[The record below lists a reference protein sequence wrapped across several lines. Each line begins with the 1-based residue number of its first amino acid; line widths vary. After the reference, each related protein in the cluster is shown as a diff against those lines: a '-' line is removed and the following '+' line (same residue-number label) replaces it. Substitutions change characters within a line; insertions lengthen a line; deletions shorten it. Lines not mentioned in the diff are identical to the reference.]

1 MLMNF
6 QALSTFIKV
15 AETGS
20 VSVAARLHGLPKSSV
35 SLKLKQLEEEV
46 GAELFARRGRALELT
61 DAGRVLLERGQHILS
76 LCDDTAAAVASM
88 QDDAAGVLRVGA
100 SGEFGTALNAQ
111 MLQAFRAAHPKIQL
125 DLVFFA
131 PSVFLDLS
139 RQKVFDAVLSFD
151 DTSGPGTE
159 VLATLRYG
167 LYASPRY
174 LAEQGTPQTVADL
187 ARHKGVIY
195 RDAEGVMPWRLSDG
209 CDSAEILPPADIVTN
224 DYWTTKYFAVAGAG
238 LALLPAFFTD
248 LEVREGHLVPVL
260 PEWQTEARSITLRV
274 PDPRYVAPK
283 TRAFLAFCK
292 SYFQPGFDFAGP
304 RYFVEALCFPDTS
317 KGETE

>member
-1 MLMNF
+1 MNF
-6 QALSTFIKV
+6 QALSTFLKV

-20 VSVAARLHGLPKSSV
+20 VSVASRLHGQAKSSI

-46 GAELFARRGRALELT
+46 GAELFTRRGRALELT
-61 DAGRVLLERGQHILS
+61 DAGRVLVERGQHILS

-88 QDDAAGVLRVGA
+88 QDEAAGVLRVGA

-111 MLQAFRAAHPKIQL
+111 MLQAFRAVHPKIQL
-125 DLVFFA
+125 DLVFFS
-131 PSVFLDLS
+131 PSVFLDMS
-139 RQKVFDAVLSFD
+139 RQKVFDAVLSFED
-151 DTSGPGTE
+151 VSGPGAEELT
-159 VLATLRYG
+159 TLRYA
-167 LYASPRY
+167 LHASPSY
-174 LAEQGTPQTVADL
+174 LEAHGMPTDVADL

-195 RDAEGVMPWRLSDG
+195 RDAEGLRPWRLSDG
-209 CDSAEILPPADIVTN
+209 TRSEEILPPADIVTN

-238 LALLPAFFTD
+238 LALLPAFFTE

-260 PEWQTEARSITLRV
+260 PDWRSEERSITLRV

-283 TRAFLAFCK
+283 TRAFIAFCK

-304 RYFVEALCFPDTS
+304 RYFVEALRFPDPT
-317 KGETE
+317 KGERE

>member
-1 MLMNF
+1 MNF

-139 RQKVFDAVLSFD
+139 RQKVFDAVLAFD
-151 DTSGPGTE
+151 DTSGPGAE

-174 LAEQGTPQTVADL
+174 LAGHGTPGSVADL

-195 RDAEGVMPWRLSDG
+195 RDAEGVQPWRLSDG
-209 CDSAEILPPADIVTN
+209 RDSAEILPPADIVTN

-238 LALLPAFFTD
+238 LALLPAFFTE
-248 LEVREGHLVPVL
+248 LEVREGHLAPVL
-260 PEWQTEARSITLRV
+260 PEWQTEERRITLRV

-292 SYFQPGFDFAGP
+292 DYFQPGFDFAGP